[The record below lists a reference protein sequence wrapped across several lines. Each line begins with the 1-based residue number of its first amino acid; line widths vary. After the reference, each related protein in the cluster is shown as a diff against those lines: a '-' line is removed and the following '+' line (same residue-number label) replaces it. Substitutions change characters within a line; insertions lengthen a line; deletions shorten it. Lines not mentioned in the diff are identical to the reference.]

1 MSHPV
6 LVEGSIDIARP
17 VDEVFDF
24 VADQRNEPAYNPD
37 MTLSEKVTGGP
48 LGVGTRYRA
57 LTEGYGKPTSLAI
70 EVTGY
75 ERPRVLDT
83 STHMEQMD
91 IHGGLSFEEIPGG
104 TRMNWSWSLHPVGA
118 LRFAGPL
125 IARMGRKS
133 ELKIWT
139 GLKAYLEAQG
149 DG

>member
-1 MSHPV
+1 MPHPV

-37 MTLSEKVTGGP
+37 MTSSEKLTEGP
-48 LGVGTRYRA
+48 IGVGTRYRA
-57 LTEGYGKPTSLAI
+57 LTEGYGRPTPLAI

-75 ERPRVLDT
+75 ERPRLIDT

-91 IHGGLSFEEIPGG
+91 IHGGVTFEEIPGG
-104 TRMNWSWSLHPVGA
+104 TRMSWSWNLHPAGA

-133 ELKIWT
+133 ERKIWT
-139 GLKAYLEAQG
+139 GLKSHLEAHR
-149 DG
+149 DT